1 MVNIT
6 IRFPVTMSVVRRN
19 GTTASY
25 NYNQRGERYTRTING
40 YVSDQIRAIEAN
52 SAGLSYDELDARVSE
67 AVRNTIRNKQTR
79 INYLGAEEHYL
90 EDEDDYDDP
99 MTGDA
104 EAASFGVHA
113 DTVDNMTISVDYETD
128 NPNSPTGSIFDR
140 LLRGAIRGPD
150 SMYRKHDIFAEAWD
164 EAPEGE
170 NCMVSQLFLAVTHEK
185 HRITEERCIWELCKC
200 QSSRQGTNSQ
210 VHIGAVAHYHP

>member
-1 MVNIT
+1 MSVNACACKYIITASKAQATLSTRLLNCVTMVNIT

-25 NYNQRGERYTRTING
+25 NYNQPGERYTRTING

-67 AVRNTIRNKQTR
+67 AVRNTIRSKQTR
-79 INYLGAEEHYL
+79 TNYIGAEEHYL
-90 EDEDDYDDP
+90 EDEDDYDEP
-99 MTGDA
+99 MTGDV

-113 DTVDNMTISVDYETD
+113 DTVGNMTISVDYETD

-140 LLRGAIRGPD
+140 LFVAWSYLRP
-150 SMYRKHDIFAEAWD
+150 
-164 EAPEGE
+164 
-170 NCMVSQLFLAVTHEK
+170 
-185 HRITEERCIWELCKC
+185 
-200 QSSRQGTNSQ
+200 
-210 VHIGAVAHYHP
+210 

>member
-1 MVNIT
+1 MVKIT
-6 IRFPVTMSVVRRN
+6 IRIPVAMSVVRRN

-25 NYNQRGERYTRTING
+25 DRNRQGERYTRTING

-67 AVRNTIRNKQTR
+67 VVRNTIRNTQTR

-90 EDEDDYDDP
+90 EDEDDYDEP
-99 MTGDA
+99 MTGDV

-113 DTVDNMTISVDYETD
+113 DTSDNMTISVDYETN
-128 NPNSPTGSIFDR
+128 NPNSPIGSIFDR

-170 NCMVSQLFLAVTHEK
+170 NCMVSQLFL
-185 HRITEERCIWELCKC
+185 R
-200 QSSRQGTNSQ
+200 
-210 VHIGAVAHYHP
+210 